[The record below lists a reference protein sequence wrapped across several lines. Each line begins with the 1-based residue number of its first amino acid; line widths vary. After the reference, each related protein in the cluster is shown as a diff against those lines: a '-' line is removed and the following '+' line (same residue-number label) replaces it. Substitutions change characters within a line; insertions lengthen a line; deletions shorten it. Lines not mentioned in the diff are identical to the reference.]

1 MKKKQVALLLAAL
14 MCITSVAE
22 SAAVMGAEFSSG
34 EETVE
39 MQGTEEEAEAEDTA
53 EIWTSGEEV
62 SDFGT
67 DEAPEV
73 DGFTSEE
80 SEASTDAAGAKQVK
94 GSFEVAYITEEQYN
108 NALQNEERPEVDMK
122 TVEDTTFSS
131 ALNSIEG
138 ENTGYCFVSVQDLED
153 AADFVAPEGM
163 TVLVENARARSITPN
178 GNIAFWG
185 MIDPPETIEI
195 KEGKGTTAFFCQ
207 DMRSV
212 LKGTGSDDKV
222 IFCGQNNAIGGIS
235 GVENIYLRNNSHDL
249 QVFGASEFFNIYNE
263 TDNIKNNP
271 QEENAFFIHIVNS
284 KTAPVFHKTFDWGTG
299 EFENENGE
307 KWSSPYGIGII
318 YNTSDE
324 KSEWEDIPVPAGTQ
338 AVKYDMS
345 DEDIVEM
352 LSRIWVYSED
362 GTTQDMNGKIWNPD
376 KDNAVDLQEF
386 RDCEGM
392 SAKEIFEAHGRAE
405 FPDGGCVWINVAPTA
420 QAERYINAYQKKNNA
435 SGYYLMNMKANT
447 KISGTLTV
455 PSAAKALKI
464 EGQNN
469 YDESTDTDN
478 FVPASISSVNVP
490 AGKKLSLSRIL
501 VKANTLTFTG
511 SGEVEL
517 MNARLNANVTADKI
531 KIADAVVKSLNC
543 KELTSEEG
551 VCLVVSE
558 YLNFEKAVI
567 NPEITIYGQPGAYLK
582 FGEIDSA
589 EYSQTAIPQI
599 YLGINGKQTAQLY
612 IGGALK
618 LGTYET
624 EGETYSR
631 NLIVRQFDTKE
642 AQAAGVPVSKDCFD
656 PTYRY
661 AWDEIEDNDW
671 FYFTKIYKNE
681 EINLVTVFSG
691 QSLNSIASAQISTIK
706 TQLYAGKALKPSV
719 TVTLNGKKLKAGTD
733 YTVSYANNT
742 KAGSTAS
749 VIITGKGNYVG
760 TAIQNFEIAAIPA
773 KGKVYTSGN
782 LKYKVT
788 KSAYKNGTV
797 SVYAPAEKN
806 LTSASVPATVKIN
819 GYTFNVTAIGDK
831 AFNGCTKL
839 KKVTIGSKVTTIGK
853 QAFNGC
859 KALTSITVNSKV
871 LKTVGAS
878 VLKGISAKAVIKV
891 PAAKL
896 SAYQKLFKGKG
907 QKNSVKITK

>member
-14 MCITSVAE
+14 MCITPMAE

-362 GTTQDMNGKIWNPD
+362 GTTQDMDGRIWNPD
-376 KDNAVDLQEF
+376 EDNAVDLQEF
-386 RDCEGM
+386 QDCEGM
-392 SAKEIFEAHGRAE
+392 SAQEIFEACGRAE

-469 YDESTDTDN
+469 YDESTDTDH
-478 FVPASISSVNVP
+478 FVPTSISSVNVP

-599 YLGINGKQTAQLY
+599 YLGTNGKQTAQMY

-661 AWDEIEDNDW
+661 AWDETEDNDW

-681 EINLVTVFSG
+681 EINLVTVNA
-691 QSLNSIASAQISTIK
+691 SLDEEYSTNRLYSTEKICYTPSKTVLEDANMPRYIVTLTNDEIQELKAIIQKGGKGYRIKHAQILLKLDQKPENKAWTYDRIKDAYGAARSTI
-706 TQLYAGKALKPSV
+706 AGIAQRFVMGGMEAAL
-719 TVTLNGKKLKAGTD
+719 GR
-733 YTVSYANNT
+733 
-742 KAGSTAS
+742 
-749 VIITGKGNYVG
+749 
-760 TAIQNFEIAAIPA
+760 
-773 KGKVYTSGN
+773 KVQEN
-782 LKYKVT
+782 RRRKVT
-788 KSAYKNGTV
+788 GDVEAR
-797 SVYAPAEKN
+797 
-806 LTSASVPATVKIN
+806 IC
-819 GYTFNVTAIGDK
+819 AI
-831 AFNGCTKL
+831 AC
-839 KKVTIGSKVTTIGK
+839 SEPPE
-853 QAFNGC
+853 
-859 KALTSITVNSKV
+859 
-871 LKTVGAS
+871 GAS
-878 VLKGISAKAVIKV
+878 RWTMQAIADELIRLEVVD
-891 PAAKL
+891 
-896 SAYQKLFKGKG
+896 Y
-907 QKNSVKITK
+907 ITDSTVCEVMKKMKSSRGS